1 MNARHAATLAFV
13 LLFSGV
19 TSAEQPNAETA
30 RLIVL
35 DKQWMD
41 AYTRKDKSALKD
53 IESENF
59 VAIEEDGSVLSRE
72 QDLAGLS
79 GFSLDSVQ
87 LSEMTARIFGT
98 TGIVTGRMKLHFAN
112 QAKSGTTELRFT
124 DVFVKRDGKWH
135 GVSSQLT
142 TIAKQ

>member
-1 MNARHAATLAFV
+1 MKPRHAAALALV
-13 LLFSGV
+13 LLLSGAAF
-19 TSAEQPNAETA
+19 AEQPNSETA
-30 RLIVL
+30 RLIEL

-41 AYTRKDKSALKD
+41 AYTRKDKPALEAV
-53 IESENF
+53 ESEHF

-79 GFSLDSVQ
+79 GFRLDSVQ

-112 QAKSGTTELRFT
+112 QVKSGTTELRFT
-124 DVFVKRDGKWH
+124 DVFVKQGGKWQ

-142 TIAKQ
+142 TIAKP